1 MNLSAIVLAGGLAE
15 RMGGDKPLRT
25 LRGKSLL
32 HHAIDRVAPLSHE
45 VIVSTGAHDLP
56 LPAGVRGVPDPED
69 MRGRGPLVGIHEC
82 LKAARERFCLLVPCD
97 LPNLTHDLLQ
107 GLIDEIGD
115 HDAVHCRIHGED
127 EPLVAVLRR
136 EPAEVATRRAIQLRM
151 LKVVPCWQK
160 LNARVLEYDWLKLY
174 GDPRRLFSNINTP
187 EDLAREEVG

>member
-1 MNLSAIVLAGGLAE
+1 MNVSAIVLAGGLAQ

-32 HHAIDRVAPLSHE
+32 QYAIELVDRFCLE
-45 VIVSTGAHDLP
+45 VIVSTGALELP

-69 MRGRGPLVGIHEC
+69 LRGRGPLVGIHEG

-97 LPNLTHDLLQ
+97 LPNLTYDLLQ
-107 GLIDEIGD
+107 GLLDEIGD
-115 HDAVHCRIHGED
+115 HDAAHCRIDGED

-151 LKVVPCWQK
+151 MKVVPCWQK
-160 LNARVLEYDWLKLY
+160 LNARVLDQEWIKLY
-174 GDPRRLFSNINTP
+174 GNPKHLFSNINTP
-187 EDLAREEVG
+187 EDLAREESA